1 MKKQKISLFIAA
13 ALLISFAAS
22 CGETGNDKDHTDDTS
37 AASDSTTEA
46 EDTSVK
52 DDLGSFDFGGN
63 GFNVMTRTTP
73 LFYPYLDQK
82 EETGDVLD
90 DAVYKRNRN
99 VEERFNFVLNE
110 QYYDYAVEGNDYPR
124 KFLLAG
130 DDTYDMFIG
139 RCVHMFNYAAEGM
152 IVPVEDI
159 PHLNFDKPYWNDQLY
174 GDLEIQGTHYFAV
187 GDFNI
192 SALDFT
198 HALLFNKGMAEDY
211 QVGSLYDMVRQGK
224 WTYDKFAE
232 VARLAVNDLDGNT
245 EMDELDQYGY
255 TSLVKQVMPGFWIAS
270 GVVTITKDADG
281 ALVYTAPTNEKLI
294 EVFQKIYDITWD
306 DNIWHRNVETYAP
319 ATSDAELELFKNGQA
334 MFTNASCFQITTMM
348 RDSETE
354 FGILPYPKYDEAQE
368 KYYSR
373 IEGAELFGIP
383 KTNTDLEMTGVILEA
398 LACASHNEVIPAYYD
413 VALKVKYTRDE
424 ESAEMLDIVF
434 ENRVFDFGDTI
445 FADQLRDGIIRK
457 SFETDNRDI
466 VSALTGVESTVN
478 GKLTPVNEGF
488 AELSK

>member
-1 MKKQKISLFIAA
+1 MKKQISLFVAA
-13 ALLISFAAS
+13 ALMISFAVS
-22 CGETGNDKDHTDDTS
+22 CSESGNTKDQPSDTS
-37 AASDSTTEA
+37 AASDSTPES

-52 DDLGSFDFGGN
+52 DDLGSFNFGGEA
-63 GFNVMTRTTP
+63 FSVLTRVTP
-73 LFYPYLDQK
+73 LFYPYLDK
-82 EETGDVLD
+82 NEETGDVLD
-90 DAVYKRNRN
+90 DAVYKRNRSL
-99 VEERFNFVLNE
+99 EERFNFVLTE

-124 KFLLAG
+124 KFLISG

-159 PHLNFDKPYWNDQLY
+159 PYLNFEKPYWNDQLY
-174 GDLEIQGTHYFAV
+174 SDLEVQGTHYFAV
-187 GDFNI
+187 SDFNI

-198 HALLFNKGMAEDY
+198 HAMLFNKKLAEDY
-211 QVGSLYDMVRQGK
+211 QIGDLYETVRQGK

-232 VARLAVNDLDGNT
+232 IAKLTVNDLDGNT
-245 EMDELDQYGY
+245 EMNELDQYGY
-255 TSLVKQVMPGFWIAS
+255 TSLVKQVMPSFWIAS
-270 GVVTITKDADG
+270 GSVTITKDTEG
-281 ALVYTAPTNEKLI
+281 ALVYTAMSDERLI
-294 EVFQKIYDITWD
+294 EVFQKIYDITWN
-306 DNIWHRNVETYAP
+306 DNIWHRNIETYAP
-319 ATSDAELELFKNGQA
+319 ATSDAELKLFKNGQA

-354 FGILPYPKYDEAQE
+354 FGILPYPKYNEAQE

-424 ESAEMLDIVF
+424 ESAEMLDIIF

-445 FADQLRDGIIRK
+445 FCDQLRDGIIRK
-457 SFETDNRDI
+457 SFETENRDI

-478 GKLTPVNEGF
+478 AALIPVNKGF
-488 AELSK
+488 AEISE